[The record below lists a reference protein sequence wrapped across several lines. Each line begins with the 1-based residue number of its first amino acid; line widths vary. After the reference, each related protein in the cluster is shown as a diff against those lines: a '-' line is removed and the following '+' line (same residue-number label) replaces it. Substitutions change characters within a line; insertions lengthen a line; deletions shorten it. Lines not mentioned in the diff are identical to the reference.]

1 MENIIKQLNTIAT
14 DMSEIEGK
22 ASNDEWRVALIGRA
36 VEAMKRAFP
45 QDHTYRQEV
54 SRVFSIA
61 QKALEQVNGGYEHS
75 LSLKIRSAFST
86 AYNMTWAALEDYR
99 NGYIQE
105 ITRAV
110 EMKTVEDIL
119 DQANQLV
126 EAGHLAASAVLAGGA
141 LETHLRAVVEHAGLV
156 IKGPGSINAY
166 DTAIRDK
173 ANRGKVPKYDK
184 QAGKDAAA
192 LGGMRNEAAHNPSD
206 FEKKYSTESVKNMV
220 GSVRL
225 FIRTYG

>member
-1 MENIIKQLNTIAT
+1 MENIVKQLNAIAVEMST
-14 DMSEIEGK
+14 DRMDSE
-22 ASNDEWRVALIGRA
+22 AEWRVALIGRA

-45 QDHTYRQEV
+45 QDHTYRREV

-61 QKALEQVNGGYEHS
+61 QKALEQADGGYEHS

-86 AYNMTWAALEDYR
+86 AYNMTCAALDDYR
-99 NGYIQE
+99 NGYIRE

-119 DQANQLV
+119 DQAKQLV
-126 EAGHLAASAVLAGGA
+126 EADQLAASAVLAGGA
-141 LETHLRAVVEHAGLV
+141 FETHLRALVEHAGIA
-156 IKGPGSINAY
+156 IKGAGSINAY
-166 DTAIRDK
+166 DSAIRDK
-173 ANRGKVPKYDK
+173 TNRGKVPKYDK

-206 FEKKYSTESVKNMV
+206 FEKKYSTDSVQNMIDR
-220 GSVRL
+220 VRL
-225 FIRTYG
+225 FIRSYQ